1 MKQFIDY
8 WSIQI
13 HEHFEKLLGT
23 AVGVGTG
30 VSEVSA
36 NLPDNSNL
44 LEKVVIVA
52 LYAFIGGIFGGL
64 AKWAIEWLKNKIIEK
79 YNERKR
85 ES

>member
-1 MKQFIDY
+1 MKQFIEHC
-8 WSIQI
+8 SIQI

-30 VSEVSA
+30 VSEVSTK
-36 NLPDNSNL
+36 LPDNLNL
-44 LEKVVIVA
+44 LEKVIIVA

-64 AKWAIEWLKNKIIEK
+64 AKWAIDWLKNKIIEK

-85 ES
+85 KS